1 MPELST
7 VARNVQL
14 GKETTPGTG
23 VTATKQLQYIGF
35 KLDPALE
42 MNTFTPMGSKVPS
55 AVTPGK
61 DASVLTIDGAG
72 SYSEIVY
79 ILSNLLKDVTPSTVD
94 TSGKSWLYEPLAR
107 TEETKARYTIEE
119 GSSVRA
125 GKATYGVVTDATL
138 TYNRTEGL
146 TVSGSG
152 FAQNYQANITLT
164 PTPTVIEEAIILPT
178 HINIYSNDTFG
189 AIGTTKLTRDF
200 NAELAIGGV
209 VGQVWPLNSAN
220 ASYAADVELVPSAT
234 IKLTCSADTQ
244 GEAFLTAARAGATKY
259 VRLEAKST
267 VLAGA
272 ATAFYSLTVDLAC
285 KVSEYPGYD
294 DTDGLKTVEVTLVPV
309 LDSTFSAPG
318 AWCRITAVNKT
329 ASL

>member
-7 VARNVQL
+7 VARNVQI

-23 VTATKQLQYIGF
+23 VTGSKQLQYIGF
-35 KLDPALE
+35 SLAPALE
-42 MNTFTPMGSKVPS
+42 MNQFRPMGSKVNS
-55 AVTPGK
+55 AITPGK
-61 DASVLTIDGAG
+61 DSSEVSIEGAG

-79 ILSNLLKDVTPSTVD
+79 VLSSLLKDVTATTVD
-94 TSGKSWLYEPLAR
+94 TSGKQWLYEPLAR

-119 GSSVRA
+119 GSTVRA
-125 GKATYGVVTDATL
+125 GKATYGTVTDMTL
-138 TYNRTEGL
+138 TYNRSDGL

-152 FAQNYQANITLT
+152 FAQAYQDNITLT
-164 PTPTVIEEAIILPT
+164 PTPTVIEEAIVLPT
-178 HINIYSNDTFG
+178 HLNIYSNDTFG

-200 NAELAIGGV
+200 EAVCEIGGV
-209 VGQVWPLNSAN
+209 VGQVWPINSAN
-220 ASYAADVELVPSAT
+220 ASFVSDVELVPSAT
-234 IKLTCSADTQ
+234 ISLTCSADTA
-244 GEAFLTAARAGATKY
+244 GMAFLIAARAGATKY

-272 ATAFYSLTVDLAC
+272 ATAFYSLTVDMAC
-285 KVSEYPGYD
+285 KVTEFPGFD
-294 DTDGLKTVEVTLVPV
+294 DEDGLKVVKVGLAPV